1 MLWTLRKIDSLVGT
15 VIAAAAAVAAAQIE
29 PFIAYYLQRL
39 GGHLD
44 EARLNSQSIAGSTA
58 EGLEPATR
66 DLLVA
71 EAHARVLELEKGFVA
86 IVDAGMFERPFVFAR
101 HAEPDI
107 ASAAFAAFEPALS
120 LDTASLVY
128 GAVGMLLAWG
138 IWEIVKLPFAFAVR
152 AATAG

>member
-15 VIAAAAAVAAAQIE
+15 VIAAVAAVATAQLE
-29 PFIAYYLQRL
+29 PFIAHYLQRL

-44 EARLNSQSIAGSTA
+44 EARLNSQTLAASTA
-58 EGLEPATR
+58 EGLDPATQEV
-66 DLLVA
+66 LVA
-71 EAHARVLELEKGFVA
+71 EAHARVLELEEGFVA
-86 IVDAGMFERPFVFAR
+86 IVDAGMFERPFVFA
-101 HAEPDI
+101 HYAEADI

-128 GAVGMLLAWG
+128 GAVGMVSAWVL
-138 IWEIVKLPFAFAVR
+138 WEIAKLPFAFAVR